1 LKHFHEGVGADAIT
15 LTKSLVIEFGNL
27 VQLIFHPDWVPCLLY
42 SKLEDGYRIYHLA
55 ASKRQTFHFPSFH
68 FSTFR
73 FPPKLSAKLSATLS
87 AVTMA
92 TLWEKAK
99 EKLIQEIKDGV
110 IKDDM
115 KAADIH
121 ARDPVYK
128 AVKIDNFK
136 NNLRELRKRLKKF
149 RHWADFDDEA
159 LRKDREL
166 YPVDYEGRWGGSK
179 AEELLRED
187 MKLGVSKQMKPSQ
200 FWLTRDEY
208 KCYNKDQFWKH
219 IYQEKRSGKETM
231 Y

>member
-1 LKHFHEGVGADAIT
+1 
-15 LTKSLVIEFGNL
+15 
-27 VQLIFHPDWVPCLLY
+27 
-42 SKLEDGYRIYHLA
+42 
-55 ASKRQTFHFPSFH
+55 
-68 FSTFR
+68 
-73 FPPKLSAKLSATLS
+73 
-87 AVTMA
+87 MA

-136 NNLRELRKRLKKF
+136 NNLRELRKRMKKF
-149 RHWADFDDEA
+149 RQWADFDDEA

-187 MKLGVSKQMKPSQ
+187 MKLGVHKQIKPSE
-200 FWLTRDEY
+200 FWLKRDEY
-208 KCYNKDQFWKH
+208 KCYDKDQFRKH
-219 IYQEKRSGKETM
+219 IYQEERRGKETM
-231 Y
+231 FWLVVKDEKKKEKDDKKARQEAKRLMIEADPLQGLTVAQLKDKLRGYKLQVGGTKQALIQRIKDHEAGISS